1 MRAANVDMRH
11 LTYFIVFLYIA
22 AAVAANLLVARLGP
36 WSSPIIAFFLIGMD
50 LSLRD
55 YLHERWA
62 GRALPARM
70 AGLIAVAGAVS
81 YLLNP
86 ASGMIAIASVT
97 AFCAAA
103 LIDAAVYQALIRKRF
118 LVRSNSS
125 NAVAAFVD
133 SLLFPTI
140 AFGAFLPAVIGLQF
154 AMKVAGGFLWS
165 LALRRYVGRLA

>member
-1 MRAANVDMRH
+1 MRY
-11 LTYFIVFLYIA
+11 LSYFIVFLYIA

-36 WSSPIIAFFLIGMD
+36 WSSPVIAFFLIGMD

-62 GRALPARM
+62 ARGLAARM
-70 AGLIAVAGAVS
+70 GALITAAGAIS

-103 LIDAAVYQALIRKRF
+103 LVDGAVYQVLIRRHF
-118 LVRSNSS
+118 LVRSNAS
-125 NAVAAFVD
+125 NAVGALID

-140 AFGAFLPAVIGLQF
+140 AFGALLPAIIALQF
-154 AMKVAGGFLWS
+154 TMKVGGGFLWS
-165 LALRRYVGRLA
+165 LALRRYVGRPA

>member
-1 MRAANVDMRH
+1 MRH
-11 LTYFIVFLYIA
+11 LAYFIVFLYITGV
-22 AAVAANLLVARLGP
+22 VAANLLVAKLGP

-62 GRALPARM
+62 GRGLAARM
-70 AGLIAVAGAVS
+70 AALIASAGGIS

-86 ASGMIAIASVT
+86 ASGMIAIGSVA

-103 LIDAAVYQALIRKRF
+103 LVDGAVYQALIRRRF
-118 LVRSNSS
+118 LVRSNAS
-125 NAVAAFVD
+125 NAGGALVD

-140 AFGAFLPAVIGLQF
+140 AFGTFLPAIIALQF

-165 LALRRYVGRLA
+165 LALRRYVSRLT